1 MASHFRIV
9 ERYRMNEEILVQI
22 LIYLHFR
29 YFQEVESR
37 SRMSEYECYMVGD
50 PALKN
55 LEST

>member
-1 MASHFRIV
+1 M
-9 ERYRMNEEILVQI
+9 YDEILVQT
-22 LIYLHFR
+22 LIFLHLR

-50 PALKN
+50 PTLKN

>member
-1 MASHFRIV
+1 
-9 ERYRMNEEILVQI
+9 MNEEILVQI
-22 LIYLHFR
+22 LIFLHLR

-37 SRMSEYECYMVGD
+37 SCMSKYEYYMVGD